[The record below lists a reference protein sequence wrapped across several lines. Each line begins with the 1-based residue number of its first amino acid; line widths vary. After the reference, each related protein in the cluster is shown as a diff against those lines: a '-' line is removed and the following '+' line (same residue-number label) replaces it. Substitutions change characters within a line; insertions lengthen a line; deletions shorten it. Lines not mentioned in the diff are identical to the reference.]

1 MAMLYTMGFT
11 KKDAETFFTLLKR
24 NGIKKLIDIRLNNVS
39 QLAGFTKKNDLRFF
53 LKTICNIEYLH
64 KPEFSPTPEILNDY
78 KQKKINW
85 QEYEKMFN
93 ELLMK
98 RKIER
103 AIAELDLD
111 MACLLC
117 SEPTADKCHR
127 RLVAEYLKRKLH
139 DIEIVHL

>member
-1 MAMLYTMGFT
+1 M
-11 KKDAETFFTLLKR
+11 
-24 NGIKKLIDIRLNNVS
+24 
-39 QLAGFTKKNDLRFF
+39 
-53 LKTICNIEYLH
+53 H
-64 KPEFSPTPEILNDY
+64 KPEFSPTSEILNNY
-78 KQKKINW
+78 KQNKINW

-103 AIAELDLD
+103 AITKLDLD

-117 SEPTADKCHR
+117 SESTADKCHR
-127 RLVAEYLKRKLH
+127 RLVAEYLKRKLN